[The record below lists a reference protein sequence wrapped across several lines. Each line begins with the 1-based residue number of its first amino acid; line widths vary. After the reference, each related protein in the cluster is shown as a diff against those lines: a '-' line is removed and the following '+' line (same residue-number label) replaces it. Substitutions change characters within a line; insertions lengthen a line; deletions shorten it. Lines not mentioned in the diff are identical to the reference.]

1 MLEST
6 EIGWLRFFNL
16 AWWKIWP
23 IRVRYWRYRF
33 ENRFGSTQKV
43 PLSPEQMKLREDIEL
58 AWENLMLE
66 AVGWIVIDE
75 EAKLMFSDAVGLG
88 VEGE

>member
-1 MLEST
+1 M
-6 EIGWLRFFNL
+6 
-16 AWWKIWP
+16 
-23 IRVRYWRYRF
+23 
-33 ENRFGSTQKV
+33 